1 MNSTASPT
9 MDSKIS
15 TPAELLEQFEE
26 MVGVSDACF
35 YRVGSADE
43 IWQLA
48 EQIAEGDSV
57 VVWDGQDGAGIAIP
71 EPQDA
76 IPEPQDTITGPQNT
90 IPEPHGTITGPHGTI
105 PGPQE
110 RTLGVVTARCGVA
123 ETGSV
128 LLVEESQQQMLHS
141 LLSQELLVLVHAE
154 DVVATLPETADLVAD
169 ACAEGKHLTFLS
181 GPSRTG
187 DIELRHVSGIQGPC
201 EVHVALCDF
210 PRPASEDDARG

>member
-1 MNSTASPT
+1 MNSNTSPT
-9 MDSKIS
+9 MDSKTS
-15 TPAELLEQFEE
+15 TPADLLEQFEE

-35 YRVGSADE
+35 YRVGAADE

-48 EQIAEGDSV
+48 ERIAEGDPV
-57 VVWDGQDGAGIAIP
+57 VVWNGQDGAGIAIP
-71 EPQDA
+71 EP
-76 IPEPQDTITGPQNT
+76 
-90 IPEPHGTITGPHGTI
+90 HGAI

-110 RTLGVVTARCGVA
+110 RTLGVVTARCAVA

-154 DVVATLPETADLVAD
+154 DVFATLPETADLVAET
-169 ACAEGKHLTFLS
+169 CAEGKPVTFLS

-187 DIELRHVSGIQGPC
+187 DIELRHVSGIQGPW
-201 EVHVALCDF
+201 EVHVALCDW
-210 PRPASEDDARG
+210 

>member
-1 MNSTASPT
+1 M
-9 MDSKIS
+9 
-15 TPAELLEQFEE
+15 LEQFEE

-35 YRVGSADE
+35 YRVRAADE

-48 EQIAEGDSV
+48 ERIAEGDPV
-57 VVWDGQDGAGIAIP
+57 VVWDGQGGAGIAIP
-71 EPQDA
+71 EP
-76 IPEPQDTITGPQNT
+76 
-90 IPEPHGTITGPHGTI
+90 HGTI
-105 PGPQE
+105 PGPHE

-169 ACAEGKHLTFLS
+169 ACAEGKPLTFLS

-201 EVHVALCDF
+201 EVHVALCDW
-210 PRPASEDDARG
+210 

>member
-1 MNSTASPT
+1 MNSNASPT
-9 MDSKIS
+9 MDSKTS

-35 YRVGSADE
+35 YRLGAADE

-48 EQIAEGDSV
+48 ERIAEGDPV
-57 VVWDGQDGAGIAIP
+57 VVWDGESRGTGIA
-71 EPQDA
+71 
-76 IPEPQDTITGPQNT
+76 
-90 IPEPHGTITGPHGTI
+90 I

-154 DVVATLPETADLVAD
+154 DVVAMMPETADLVAD
-169 ACAEGKHLTFLS
+169 ACAEGKPVTFLS

-201 EVHVALCDF
+201 EVHVALCDW
-210 PRPASEDDARG
+210 

>member
-1 MNSTASPT
+1 ML
-9 MDSKIS
+9 D
-15 TPAELLEQFEE
+15 QFEE
-26 MVGVSDACF
+26 MVGVSDARF
-35 YRVGSADE
+35 YRVGSLDATLKLAGRIADG
-43 IWQLA
+43 A
-48 EQIAEGDSV
+48 PV
-57 VVWDGQDGAGIAIP
+57 VVWDGEG
-71 EPQDA
+71 
-76 IPEPQDTITGPQNT
+76 
-90 IPEPHGTITGPHGTI
+90 GTDITI

-128 LLVEESQQQMLHS
+128 LLVEESQQQMLHA

-169 ACAEGKHLTFLS
+169 ACAEGKPVTFLS

-210 PRPASEDDARG
+210 PRLASEDNVRG